1 MVFKE
6 QLDKLHEQA
15 KKDIAGITAENYEA
29 VRTRYLGRKSELN
42 ELLSRLSDLPETQRA
57 VIGKQGNEV
66 KADITKLLK
75 SAKDKL
81 ILTAGPINFD
91 PTIPGKQLPIG
102 RLHPVTQMTGELI
115 ELFLGLGFNV
125 AEGPEVESEEYNFNL
140 LNIPADHPARDE
152 WDTFWINRKEGSTD
166 NVLLRTHTSPVQI
179 RYMQDQQPPIKV
191 IAPGRTFRFEAEDAT
206 HSSVFNQL
214 EGLVVDRNITVG
226 HLKATLET
234 VFKKMLGEDVN
245 LRLRPSFFPFTE
257 PSFEVDVWFRGQWLE
272 LGGAGMV
279 HPQVLLNANIDPE
292 TYSGFAFG
300 LGIDRLVM
308 LKYSI
313 KDVRLL
319 LSGNLEFL
327 KQF

>member
-15 KKDIAGITAENYEA
+15 KKDIAAVTAEDYEA

-42 ELLSRLSDLPETQRA
+42 ELLSRLADLPETQRA
-57 VIGKQGNEV
+57 IVGKLGNEV

-75 SAKDKL
+75 DAKDKL
-81 ILTAGPINFD
+81 ILATTPVHFD
-91 PTIPGKQLPIG
+91 PTIPGVRLPLG
-102 RLHPVTQMTGELI
+102 RLHPGTQVTNELI
-115 ELFLGLGFNV
+115 DLFRGLGFNV
-125 AEGPEVESEEYNFNL
+125 AEGPEVELEEYNFNL

-152 WDTFWINRKEGSTD
+152 WDTFWITRKDGD
-166 NVLLRTHTSPVQI
+166 ANNVLLRTHTSPVQLH
-179 RYMQDQQPPIKV
+179 YMLEHQPPLRV

-214 EGLVVDRNITVG
+214 EGLVVDRNITVS
-226 HLKATLET
+226 HLKGTLET
-234 VFKKMLGEDVN
+234 VFKKILGEDIN

-257 PSFEVDVWFRGQWLE
+257 PSFEVDVWFRGEWLE

-308 LKYSI
+308 LKYGI